1 MENYIQHLFCLY
13 DDGIISDKEL
23 NEELKDCGY
32 DDYILFRE
40 KIVDRQEFN
49 RDKKFHTATY
59 AIT

>member
-40 KIVDRQEFN
+40 KIVDRMEQ
-49 RDKKFHTATY
+49 
-59 AIT
+59 